1 MPAVAAVVSDLRN
14 QISMTTP
21 SEHVLVHST
30 ILSSPITQVPC
41 STTVSPSSIHSTP
54 LTSFLDI
61 EHPHAGSGPSL
72 IDAYTAPTTAGGGMD
87 PVEFEGFE
95 QDGDHGL
102 GDDAYGEE
110 EEAVEMEAVSSHDGT
125 GRMKTDVPH

>member
-1 MPAVAAVVSDLRN
+1 MSRSFNHLF
-14 QISMTTP
+14 
-21 SEHVLVHST
+21 ST
-30 ILSSPITQVPC
+30 NYHQAPC

-54 LTSFLDI
+54 LTSSLDI

-72 IDAYTAPTTAGGGMD
+72 IDAYTAPTTSGGGMD

-110 EEAVEMEAVSSHDGT
+110 EEAVEMEAVSSPDGT
-125 GRMKTDVPH
+125 GCLETDLPH